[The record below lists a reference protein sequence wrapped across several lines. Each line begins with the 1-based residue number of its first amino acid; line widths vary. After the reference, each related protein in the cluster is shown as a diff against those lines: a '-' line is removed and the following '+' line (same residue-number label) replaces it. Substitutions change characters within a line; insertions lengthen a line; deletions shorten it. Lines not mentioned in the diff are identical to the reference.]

1 MWSKEKG
8 IDCAPTGLNG
18 CMRDLGT
25 LDGDFNSGALYIN
38 DKGQVVGVSN
48 DANGEGRAFLW
59 QNGMKMTDLNTLVV
73 GDSPF
78 KNLILAAG
86 IDSRGEIAGFGL
98 TNSFEVHA
106 FLATPAGTTASAG
119 PKNSTVIARQIMLDG
134 TASFSVDDQPLTYQ
148 WSIPHG
154 SPQAAILHGNTAN
167 PEVQFASGRNL
178 YTFQLTVT
186 DSTGTSVSDL
196 VTVNFQGN

>member
-1 MWSKEKG
+1 
-8 IDCAPTGLNG
+8 
-18 CMRDLGT
+18 MRDLGT
-25 LDGDFNSGALYIN
+25 LAGDFNSAALGIN
-38 DKGQVVGVSN
+38 DKGQAVGVSN
-48 DANGEGRAFLW
+48 DNSGGARAFLW
-59 QNGMKMTDLNTLVV
+59 QNDRMTDLNELVV

-78 KNLILAAG
+78 HQLLFAAG
-86 IDSRGEIAGFGL
+86 IDSRGEIVGFGL

-119 PKNSTVIARQIMLDG
+119 PKNSTVIARQITLDG
-134 TASFSVDDQPLTYQ
+134 TASFGADDQPLTYQ

-154 SPQAAILHGNTAN
+154 SPQAAILHGTTAT
-167 PEVQFASGRNL
+167 PEVQFASGRGV